1 MQNISPRN
9 ICSSIRSVS
18 VSTDGG
24 DGKAHRRRISR
35 ASSSGRVGSIIFQHS
50 SSEAWV
56 NAIVVAVNL
65 RYYLPVAK
73 GPKVEN
79 GDGNFSF
86 RLRSRKVEKEGF
98 PESQDFEKVI
108 ERYYDDEEDDEDS
121 PGNSGYCKKKKGENN
136 EEHAA
141 RFTTK
146 ISSDRDSPV
155 GDTFSV
161 GKITEIANSY
171 AKLTDFEK
179 EDSELGDWINFLKED
194 AATIT
199 TTRRILYRK
208 HRWKEVPP

>member
-1 MQNISPRN
+1 
-9 ICSSIRSVS
+9 SVS

-35 ASSSGRVGSIIFQHS
+35 ASSSGRVDSIIFQHS

-56 NAIVVAVNL
+56 NTIVVAVNL

-108 ERYYDDEEDDEDS
+108 ERYYDDEDS
-121 PGNSGYCKKKKGENN
+121 LGNSDYCKKKKGGNN
-136 EEHAA
+136 DEHVNRSRVMIVRTFELLSAL
-141 RFTTK
+141 RFFY
-146 ISSDRDSPV
+146 SDRQHALRRRYHRIAILPR
-155 GDTFSV
+155 
-161 GKITEIANSY
+161 EIRF
-171 AKLTDFEK
+171 L
-179 EDSELGDWINFLKED
+179 DSELGDWINFLEEG

-199 TTRRILYRK
+199 TTRRVLYRK
-208 HRWKEVPP
+208 YRWREVPPSTVIWKIFKII